1 MADGPNGE
9 AAPGPANF
17 DDTFRRWYGPMVRTL
32 SVASGDRDV
41 AADCVQDAFERAYV
55 RWGRVSR
62 LEDPVGW
69 VRHVA
74 VNRMRD
80 HFRRSERGRR
90 RPRPRLTPHAG
101 ARRRPPAPRRCS
113 GRPGVTEPR
122 PRHVGPAL
130 KRAPSRAD
138 SGAMRSDDTQL
149 DVTITARD
157 SAATTSIDECAPTT
171 FTPVSSTLSCRS
183 GRSRR
188 PLASERLSARF

>member
-1 MADGPNGE
+1 MANGPHGE

-32 SVASGDRDV
+32 SVAAGDRDV

-69 VRHVA
+69 IRHVA

-90 RPRPRLTPHAG
+90 AVSRLSGRAE
-101 ARRRPPAPRRCS
+101 AVEAPPAEP
-113 GRPGVTEPR
+113 TEL
-122 PRHVGPAL
+122 GAL
-130 KRAPSRAD
+130 LAQLPSQQRIAAALFYVEEL
-138 SGAMRSDDTQL
+138 SVEEISSAMR
-149 DVTITARD
+149 ITPGAVKYHLHAARK
-157 SAATTSIDECAPTT
+157 
-171 FTPVSSTLSCRS
+171 TLRTALEPQ
-183 GRSRR
+183 R
-188 PLASERLSARF
+188 

>member
-1 MADGPNGE
+1 MANGHGE
-9 AAPGPANF
+9 AAPAPANF

-32 SVASGDRDV
+32 AVASGDRDV

-90 RPRPRLTPHAG
+90 AVSRLAGRADVHAPAPAEPSELAALLAQLPSQQRIAAALFYVDELSVDEISTTMRITAG
-101 ARRRPPAPRRCS
+101 AVKYHLHAARQSLRAAL
-113 GRPGVTEPR
+113 EPQR
-122 PRHVGPAL
+122 
-130 KRAPSRAD
+130 
-138 SGAMRSDDTQL
+138 
-149 DVTITARD
+149 
-157 SAATTSIDECAPTT
+157 
-171 FTPVSSTLSCRS
+171 
-183 GRSRR
+183 
-188 PLASERLSARF
+188 